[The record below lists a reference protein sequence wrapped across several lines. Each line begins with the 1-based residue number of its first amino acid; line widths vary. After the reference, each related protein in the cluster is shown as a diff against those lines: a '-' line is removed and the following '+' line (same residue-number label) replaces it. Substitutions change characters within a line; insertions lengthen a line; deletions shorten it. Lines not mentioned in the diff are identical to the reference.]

1 MEEPLVKIR
10 RLLAGVL
17 AASALATILAVP
29 AAAAEPPSVVD
40 VLAADGQEFDSK
52 WSDYDIVER
61 AALTV
66 LDAKPG
72 SPVALLAD
80 NTATL
85 TVFAPTD
92 RAFRKLVH
100 DLTGTRPATEA
111 RTFNKLVKAVTDLVG
126 PAKAID
132 TIEAILL
139 YHVVPANVPSSVA
152 LGLDR
157 TKVTTASGETFRIR
171 VDTSVRLVDQDRNDR
186 NAQLILD
193 RLDIPAG
200 TSVIHTINRVLRPID
215 LP

>member
-1 MEEPLVKIR
+1 LKLR
-10 RLLAGVL
+10 RVIAGML
-17 AASALATILAVP
+17 AASALAAVVAVP
-29 AAAAEPPSVVD
+29 VSAAEPPSVVD
-40 VLAADGQEFDSK
+40 VLAADGQQFDSK
-52 WSDYDIVER
+52 WGDYDIVER

-66 LDAKPG
+66 LAAKPSSAVG
-72 SPVALLAD
+72 ALAD

-100 DLTGTRPATEA
+100 DVTGKRPATEA
-111 RTFNKLVKAVTDLVG
+111 RTFNKLVKAVESLVG
-126 PAKAID
+126 PKNTID

-139 YHVVPANVPSSVA
+139 YHVVPGNVPSSVA
-152 LGLDR
+152 LGLDG
-157 TKVTTASGETFRIR
+157 TKVATASGATFKVI
-171 VDTSVRLVDQDRNDR
+171 VDTSVRLADKDRNAR

-200 TSVIHTINRVLRPID
+200 NSVIHTINRVLRPID